1 MKLVRTLVFILVFAL
16 AAGVYLF
23 QVRINQQALKI
34 VPDEVNRKVTLSKD
48 DPIDRVE
55 LRDAAQKSKIVLQKE
70 NGAWMIEA
78 PIRYPAEGRIV
89 EGFATAARMASQ
101 QPRMRAEKEWG
112 EYGLAKPEIEVTF
125 GLSGKR
131 SATLSLGASAPVGKA
146 IFARWEEERGF
157 FLLPPEMKTMFR
169 QSVYGLRQK
178 GLFRAPVEK
187 IRKIYVEMGKYS
199 AEWKKD
205 GDQWYWLEPVEQF
218 GQKIAPERMNLVLEA
233 LKSLHAREF
242 LDKNKKSRAE
252 LGFFMIHDC
261 IWVELEDGKKE
272 AFYFGNEVP
281 EENAY
286 YGLLE
291 GEAVVFYVDRVNVI
305 GFFDLVRSIRA
316 EIAKLGE
323 KDLTLK
329 LQ

>member
-16 AAGVYLF
+16 AVAVYLF

-34 VPDEVNRKVTLSKD
+34 VPDEVNRKVSLSKD

-55 LRDAAQKSKIVLQKE
+55 LRDLVQNSRIVLQKE
-70 NGAWMIEA
+70 KGAWMIEA
-78 PIRYPAEGRIV
+78 PIHYPAEGSIV
-89 EGFATAARMASQ
+89 EGFAMAARMASQ

-112 EYGLAKPEIEVTF
+112 EYGLAKPEIEVSF
-125 GLSGKR
+125 GLSRKK

-146 IFARWEEERGF
+146 VFARWDEERGF
-157 FLLPPEMKTMFR
+157 FLLPPEMKSMFR
-169 QSVYGLRQK
+169 KSVYELRQK
-178 GLFRAPVEK
+178 SLFRTPVDK
-187 IRKIYVEMGKYS
+187 IRKVYVQMGKYS

-205 GDQWYWLEPVEQF
+205 GDTWYWLEPVEEF
-218 GQKIAPERMNLVLEA
+218 GKKITPEQMNLVLGA

-242 LDKNKKSRAE
+242 LDANKKSRAE

-291 GEAVVFYVDRVNVI
+291 GEQVVFFVDRVNVI
-305 GFFDLVRSIRA
+305 GFFDLVRAIRA
-316 EIAKLGE
+316 ANPKPQP
-323 KDLTLK
+323 KDMTLK
-329 LQ
+329 L